1 MDNNKCFL
9 CDMVE
14 FSRTRSLKS
23 LFESEMHKNTDSK
36 FTSTIKHNTY
46 TQLRSTLTK
55 AESNQEANRLNNLIV
70 FGITESSEASNEM
83 KQLSIDKV
91 KVKNLLMSLNVEPNK
106 VAEIKRLEHK
116 KHDVNSRPI
125 LIKFVDYD
133 SKAKTLKNAKWLKD
147 ISEFRNLAISPDYS
161 KSKRLKIKTLIQI
174 RIDLNKQLRNE
185 TPNASYYFSIKSGRI
200 TMINKHNES
209 TTSKMIAENILSNEI
224 KSFEREAGLIR
235 EEMILVNQ
243 YISKLNEKVANA
255 EIENKNLTKMLD
267 NVASNVTNMLVNINE
282 CKNNIANDMVESMKH
297 ANEALL
303 YEIATKLQIMN
314 G

>member
-1 MDNNKCFL
+1 
-9 CDMVE
+9 MVE

-70 FGITESSEASNEM
+70 FGIKESSEASNEM

>member
-70 FGITESSEASNEM
+70 FGIKESSEASNEM